1 MYMASTGEYQ
11 PDINRPEQ
19 PEKQRAVINVLLV
32 YLLIYLSGS
41 WRYNLL
47 QDPQLVAGFL
57 LAMVAWL
64 MFSDRKFSEAFLLY
78 VAVFT
83 GLLLALS
90 LYTGGSLTL
99 TSAISSA
106 MKMVIAYLII
116 RTVREKFVET
126 YVNVIVFLAVVSLFG
141 YMTDRFNLFDGIIR
155 SLPRVSNL
163 GFEGLLYVYRFPW
176 HIERNN
182 SIFFEPGAYQAFLNA
197 ALFVLFFL
205 KLGFSRRKTLTYIV
219 ILLATLVTTFSTT
232 GFIIFL
238 AMFPAVLY
246 KSQLLTTKGKL
257 KLVGAGVVVVMVFSA
272 QFYTTF
278 LVKINDYLNANEY
291 EFTYS
296 AQARSAGTKTDIKV
310 FKQHPFGL
318 GQRDYARVY
327 SEVGRVDLE
336 KKGTSPNGVTKIFA
350 IYGLPFALFIFGSY
364 FWALKKL
371 LRENLLVIVAYV
383 MFLLFLA
390 GESYY
395 MASPVTFALIA
406 SAFIYRAADA
416 RNTEPTYQAVP

>member
-1 MYMASTGEYQ
+1 MTSTGEYQ
-11 PDINRPEQ
+11 PGANHVERPER
-19 PEKQRAVINVLLV
+19 QRVLTNVLLV

-47 QDPQLVAGFL
+47 QDPQLVVGFL
-57 LAMVAWL
+57 LAVTAWL
-64 MFSDRKFSEAFLLY
+64 LFSDRRISEGFLLY

-126 YVNVIVFLAVVSLFG
+126 YIKVIVFLAVVSLFG

-176 HIERNN
+176 HIDRNN

-197 ALFVLFFL
+197 ALFMLFFL
-205 KLGFSRRKTLTYIV
+205 KLSFSRKRTLVYV
-219 ILLATLVTTFSTT
+219 LILLGTLVTTFSTT

-246 KSQLLTTKGKL
+246 KSQLLSTRGKV
-257 KLVGAGVVVVMVFSA
+257 KLVGAAFVVVIIFSA

-278 LVKINDYLNANEY
+278 LVKISDYLSANEY

-296 AQARSAGTKTDIKV
+296 AQARSAGAKTDIKV

-318 GQRDYARVY
+318 GQRDYAKIY

-364 FWALKKL
+364 FWAMKTL
-371 LRENLLVIVAYV
+371 LRENLLAIVAYV

-395 MASPVTFALIA
+395 MASPITFALIA
-406 SAFIYRAADA
+406 SAFIYRGAESA
-416 RNTEPTYQAVP
+416 RNTEPTYQAVR